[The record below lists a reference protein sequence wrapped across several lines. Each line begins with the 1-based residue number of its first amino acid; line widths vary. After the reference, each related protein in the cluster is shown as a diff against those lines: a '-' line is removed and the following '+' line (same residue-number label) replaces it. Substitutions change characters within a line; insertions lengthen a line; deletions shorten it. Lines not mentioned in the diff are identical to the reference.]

1 VKNPYIKGTV
11 AGALSI
17 AFYAV
22 VLSLSFMLSEN
33 YFNEVFFQNPYI
45 GYICIYGLPIINGI
59 IVLLFLISTSLKDFS
74 KRLLMCALSSFVL
87 LLFVATPIVHIVYEV
102 TQDEV
107 IVSDVEFLLGI
118 ILLIYS
124 SIGAIGALLITLFK
138 RKKDLYKRG
147 GAKIFSNGFPHIDDE
162 IVSRAIATIPLETYR
177 NVNGRVS
184 DNNISYLLEQTQ
196 VSFPYRLYS
205 LDVEDSVLEKLEHI
219 EKTILHCIYTRSC
232 DGYVREKHIKAL
244 LIEDFPEWAIPYIVK
259 VCDEYVVEI
268 LQTVYDNLKG
278 KNTEKI
284 KKFCS
289 DNRETFCKS
298 YNRMISYW
306 NEFYRD
312 RCYKFEDY
320 IGRKLFIECFG
331 ANRKMTCTKS

>member
-1 VKNPYIKGTV
+1 MTDIIT
-11 AGALSI
+11 
-17 AFYAV
+17 AFIFHRPLFCIEGNGGECSVYGG
-22 VLSLSFMLSEN
+22 L
-33 YFNEVFFQNPYI
+33 
-45 GYICIYGLPIINGI
+45 GYIIVIYYHWDGWVSYPQINAWGYVIINAI
-59 IVLLFLISTSLKDFS
+59 IFTTHF
-74 KRLLMCALSSFVL
+74 
-87 LLFVATPIVHIVYEV
+87 IVKHKK
-102 TQDEV
+102 
-107 IVSDVEFLLGI
+107 
-118 ILLIYS
+118 
-124 SIGAIGALLITLFK
+124 AK
-138 RKKDLYKRG
+138 NKDLYKCG
-147 GAKIFSNGFPHIDDE
+147 GDKIFSNGFPHTYEE
-162 IVSRAIATIPLETYR
+162 IVRRAIAVIPLKTYR
-177 NVNGRVS
+177 NVKGRVS
-184 DNNISYLLEQTQ
+184 DNNICYFLGQTQ

-205 LDVEDSVLEKLEHI
+205 LEVEDSIFERLDCT

-244 LIEDFPEWAIPYIVK
+244 LSGELPEWAIPYIVK

-268 LQTVYDNLKG
+268 LQTVYDNLKDSD
-278 KNTEKI
+278 TEKI

-331 ANRKMTCTKS
+331 ASRKMNCSK